1 MTAQEIQFL
10 DCATVPNT
18 QPNAAECGLLLFLI
32 LICNYY
38 VILIPDTEWKAQQP
52 PCVLVKQAAI
62 KPCQTLL
69 QGAMATPVIAHCR
82 CFKAAT
88 VHIEIVP
95 IKQFSDQGAQDLAPG
110 SQFTNLH

>member
-1 MTAQEIQFL
+1 
-10 DCATVPNT
+10 
-18 QPNAAECGLLLFLI
+18 
-32 LICNYY
+32 
-38 VILIPDTEWKAQQP
+38 
-52 PCVLVKQAAI
+52 
-62 KPCQTLL
+62 
-69 QGAMATPVIAHCR
+69 MATPVIAHCR